1 MAKINEFS
9 LILINVHRPGLHS
22 APRGF
27 ARDAEGAEVSKILF
41 SVERTESKMAKPTDK
56 IIGQLKLN
64 LCVLG
69 ASAVLSHKRKQLTI
83 NALSFKLN
91 QLIQLNQPNHLN

>member
-1 MAKINEFS
+1 MFTA
-9 LILINVHRPGLHS
+9 R
-22 APRGF
+22 F

-41 SVERTESKMAKPTDK
+41 SVERTENKMPKPTDK
-56 IIGQLKLN
+56 IIVQFKLN

-69 ASAVLSHKRKQLTI
+69 AAAVLSYKRKQLTI
-83 NALSFKLN
+83 NALNFKLN